1 MPTSLLEMR
10 ATLMD
15 MGARGLQIKSILDS
29 LNQVMDTVQI
39 HQLALLLSN
48 ERSIREGE
56 LVGQPLFVGE
66 EMAEDLLA
74 EDQGEVHDFDGNND
88 H

>member
-1 MPTSLLEMR
+1 MPTSPLQMR

-15 MGARGLQIKSILDS
+15 MGARGLQIRSILES
-29 LNQVMDTVQI
+29 LNQVMDAVQVQ
-39 HQLALLLSN
+39 QLALFLSN
-48 ERSIREGE
+48 ERSIREEE
-56 LVGQPLFVGE
+56 LVGHPSSMGE

-74 EDQGEVHDFDGNND
+74 EDQGEVHDFEGNND